1 MMSLSG
7 LVVAFALG
15 VSSVAFAA
23 TKDTAPPD
31 REMLRMMDLLRE
43 MEMIKQIDMLQDMH
57 NFDNGVEQAKNAAPQ
72 KPASGKQKETA
83 K

>member
-1 MMSLSG
+1 MMSPFG
-7 LVVAFALG
+7 LVVALMLG
-15 VSSVAFAA
+15 ISSVGFAA

-57 NFDNGVEQAKNAAPQ
+57 NFDNGAEQAKNTAPQ
-72 KPASGKQKETA
+72 KPAPGKAKETA

>member
-1 MMSLSG
+1 MYGWM
-7 LVVAFALG
+7 AALALFIA
-15 VSSVAFAA
+15 STAFAA

-31 REMLRMMDLLRE
+31 REMLKMMDLLRE

-57 NFDNGVEQAKNAAPQ
+57 NFETGVDQGKNSSPQ
-72 KPASGKQKETA
+72 KTKPGEKKETI